1 MGGHRGL
8 SVRDAQQT
16 GTATQEVH
24 QDCRPVSC
32 SAQIYKLNKTHDE
45 FGSDLIHSIFEK
57 RIICVCCVFIP
68 SAVESLKI

>member
-1 MGGHRGL
+1 MGGHGGL

-24 QDCRPVSC
+24 QDCRPVSF
-32 SAQIYKLNKTHDE
+32 SAHTNKLNKTHDE
-45 FGSDLIHSIFEK
+45 FGSDLIHSVFEK
-57 RIICVCCVFIP
+57 HIICVCCAFIP